1 MPQDIRRVFGGTL
14 VAIALGTLMLA
25 GCTAASSPPTP
36 TQTPGRPGGGTPI
49 APGYTPGANGTA
61 TVVGFV
67 GRSTLEGGFWAAY
80 GSYGGT
86 SDTVS
91 PNALAVLLPG
101 KVDEAAIAALEGSY
115 VRVTGRV
122 STGVSTRNAG
132 PEVLVDSIEKLS
144 TQ

>member
-1 MPQDIRRVFGGTL
+1 MPKDIRRAFGGAL
-14 VAIALGTLMLA
+14 VAIALGTLALT
-25 GCTAASSPPTP
+25 GCTAASTPPSTNP
-36 TQTPGRPGGGTPI
+36 TPGRPVGGTPI

-80 GSYGGT
+80 GSYGGA

-91 PNALAVLLPG
+91 PNILAVLLPG
-101 KVDEAAIAALEGSY
+101 RIDEAAIAALEGSY
-115 VRVTGRV
+115 VRVTGRI

-144 TQ
+144 TK